1 MIISMKRDRQSG
13 FHENLSEEA
22 LNAPSERTFGVTFAA
37 FFTLLGLFPLIHHKS
52 VRGWALG
59 LSGLFLVAAVAFPSI
74 LKSLNSIWAK
84 FVLLLSRI
92 TNPIVTGL
100 MFYLFFTPAALV
112 LKALGKDPL
121 RIKLDASA
129 KTYWIMR
136 VPPGPEPESMRHQF

>member
-1 MIISMKRDRQSG
+1 MVVSKQRDRQSG
-13 FHENLSEEA
+13 FHEDLHEEP
-22 LNAPSERTFGVTFAA
+22 LDAPSERTFGVTFAA
-37 FFTLLGLFPLIHHKS
+37 FFALLGLFPLIHHKS

-59 LSGLFLVAAVAFPSI
+59 LSGLFLVTAVAFPSI
-74 LKSLNSIWAK
+74 LRSLNLIWAK
-84 FVLLLSRI
+84 FGLLLSRI